1 MTKFL
6 IPSNPAL
13 FKRWEDLSDELQ
25 RSFKEK
31 SYRERLDFWSKHCLE
46 PMRYFRFPLRRR
58 DPDYEVVGYI
68 TPENPEDRP
77 LFYDFFKPY
86 FMYQYSELCDLEK
99 KKQELHNRL
108 EIAPDKKL
116 LLETEYGKISELK
129 TVGRGTGQTYY
140 EIGYDSTL
148 EGRSF
153 DFSRL
158 DDFTQYWRLLEGE
171 TTFRY
176 ITYVKNLLD
185 GVGSELE
192 SQIPFLQWI
201 GSGSKGEMSELI
213 YALCQ
218 SKRITYKNGDPVKQK
233 DLLKIFEFIF
243 NTNISDINTILRSRV
258 SSWNR
263 TNNRK
268 ELFLDELVDKIKD
281 FKEG

>member
-99 KKQELHNRL
+99 KKRDLHDRL
-108 EIAPDKKL
+108 DFAPDKQL
-116 LLETEYGKISELK
+116 LLQTEYDRMSELK
-129 TVGRGTGQTYY
+129 TIGRGTGQTYY
-140 EIGYDSTL
+140 MIGYNTTL
-148 EGRSF
+148 EGRSL

-158 DDFTQYWRLLEGE
+158 DEYTHYWRLLEGE

-185 GVGSELE
+185 YNDLKTIVEDDDEDHRWSIAQRQYLLEKFGFYKLDSFKKLSTGNQDKLLSVLLKTDERTIRGVRNQNNKYQLSE
-192 SQIPFLQWI
+192 Q
-201 GSGSKGEMSELI
+201 
-213 YALCQ
+213 
-218 SKRITYKNGDPVKQK
+218 KRIEIDQFYSN
-233 DLLKIFEFIF
+233 LIE
-243 NTNISDINTILRSRV
+243 
-258 SSWNR
+258 
-263 TNNRK
+263 
-268 ELFLDELVDKIKD
+268 
-281 FKEG
+281 